1 MKCYLFLKNCVCV
14 VVLKEV
20 LRVGLVVR
28 LHKRMNVKAKYT
40 VKFLFGV
47 AFLVGVV
54 ALIYWLLAIYK
65 VSNWLGLAAI
75 GVFLILPLINA
86 LFSLPGE
93 CIVLYKILTSNNPA
107 ELEKLAGDLRERDL
121 L

>member
-1 MKCYLFLKNCVCV
+1 

-28 LHKRMNVKAKYT
+28 LHKRMK